1 MIDYKNDRR
10 IQWRAGEPIMEP
22 AVPGHQAVEDE
33 ELLVHDW
40 RVARLTRLG
49 VPGSLAEIYA
59 DRLDWHQVARL
70 VQRGCPPRL
79 ALRIAS

>member
-1 MIDYKNDRR
+1 MIDDKNDSDISEGRR
-10 IQWRAGEPIMEP
+10 TIMTTYQ
-22 AVPGHQAVEDE
+22 VGGGE

-40 RVARLTRLG
+40 RVDRLTRLG
-49 VPGSLAEIYA
+49 VPGSLAEVYA

-79 ALRIAS
+79 ALRIVL

>member
-1 MIDYKNDRR
+1 MTTHKALD
-10 IQWRAGEPIMEP
+10 E
-22 AVPGHQAVEDE
+22 E

-40 RVARLTRLG
+40 RVDRLTRLG

-70 VQRGCPPRL
+70 VQRGCPPGWPC
-79 ALRIAS
+79 ASPADGRRGRYGRRV